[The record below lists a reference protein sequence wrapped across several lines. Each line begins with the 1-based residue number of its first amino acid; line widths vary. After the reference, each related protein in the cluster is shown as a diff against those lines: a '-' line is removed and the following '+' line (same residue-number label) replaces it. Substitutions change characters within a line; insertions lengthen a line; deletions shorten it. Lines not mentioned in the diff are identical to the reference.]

1 MVFGDSLDYTN
12 NRTKRNADSFGSL
25 NYFAATESVVL
36 LKLAHSLSSICS
48 ED

>member
-1 MVFGDSLDYTN
+1 MGVRNGDKTALNKTDAN
-12 NRTKRNADSFGSL
+12 DPRSL

-36 LKLAHSLSSICS
+36 LKLAHSLSSIGK